1 MRGGDKQET
10 LSLCVGGKTVGKRII
25 SAFHC
30 ARALLES
37 RSQML
42 RAVWARDNNKSST
55 PTQKRTCA
63 RTHM

>member
-1 MRGGDKQET
+1 MRGGDKQEA
-10 LSLCVGGKTVGKRII
+10 LSFVCGRENWGKTASFPPFI
-25 SAFHC
+25 

-42 RAVWARDNNKSST
+42 RAVWARDYNKSST
-55 PTQKRTCA
+55 PTQRRTCA